1 MEEESVH
8 YFRISSGDRCESMAG
23 KIDGFGKIDFMIK
36 RIKKR
41 GFEGLWIKVI
51 SGEIEGL
58 ESFHSLSRKN
68 KVYSTAKR
76 IYIANCFGC
85 ESYTDDLRNDK
96 CEQSEVII
104 DFESSSVHLYD
115 SY

>member
-58 ESFHSLSRKN
+58 ESFHSLQRKN
-68 KVYSTAKR
+68 KGICT
-76 IYIANCFGC
+76 IAI
-85 ESYTDDLRNDK
+85 RRRK
-96 CEQSEVII
+96 
-104 DFESSSVHLYD
+104 SSSERWLFLIIFCKKRLAIWL
-115 SY
+115 